1 MLIKLYAQIC
11 ALSSQGC
18 HYAQAISICRA
29 QNIDPSPDYLRQ
41 TAMAGRRCTWA
52 KLSAIQASCAIE
64 LMLDEIISS
73 LSRFKHRDQS
83 CTSREDNYPS
93 LDDPVSPRSNH
104 SGQFKNGCWTTTTI
118 MPQSWA
124 EDDLQGRDYGPPQV
138 QSHGYYATSQSGSDD
153 YLLDHLCLC
162 TRNNPLFLTSDILI
176 SEEGHNIDHTRESD
190 ESNPIPMVPHISKE
204 MLRADGNNA
213 LVTTMGMSELQS
225 SREET
230 VAVDPHLGTES
241 GDQQEVFDDTGRY
254 NSPMSVLEGPT
265 GNNCNQEKKF
275 HDIHMMSL
283 NLRSIL
289 GELNTIDAAPYCL
302 EQH

>member
-1 MLIKLYAQIC
+1 ML
-11 ALSSQGC
+11 
-18 HYAQAISICRA
+18 RA
-29 QNIDPSPDYLRQ
+29 QNNDPSPDYLRQ

-73 LSRFKHRDQS
+73 LTRFKHRDLS

-104 SGQFKNGCWTTTTI
+104 SGQFKNGCWATTTI
-118 MPQSWA
+118 MPQLWA
-124 EDDLQGRDYGPPQV
+124 EDDPQARDYGPPQE
-138 QSHGYYATSQSGSDD
+138 QSRGYYATSDSGTDD
-153 YLLDHLCLC
+153 YLLDHLCLS

-176 SEEGHNIDHTRESD
+176 SEEGHNIDPTRELD

-204 MLRADGNNA
+204 EMLRADGNNA
-213 LVTTMGMSELQS
+213 LITTIGVSKLQS

-230 VAVDPHLGTES
+230 MAVKPYSGTES
-241 GDQQEVFDDTGRY
+241 ADQQEVLDDTGRY

-275 HDIHMMSL
+275 HDIHLMSS
-283 NLRSIL
+283 NLRNIL
-289 GELNTIDAAPYCL
+289 GELNSIDAAPYCL